1 MPAGLVGVVEVSADG
16 FFLLTPGYDSLMNR
30 KPAATAILIAI
41 VGPTASGKSSLA
53 LSLAQRFGGEI
64 VNCDSLQLYHYLD
77 IGTAKPSLAERASV
91 PHHLLD
97 ILEPEE
103 QFSAGEYARRGR
115 AILAEIT
122 ERGHLPIVVGGT
134 GFYLRALIEGLFAGP
149 SRHPQLRERLRE
161 RETKKGPGYA
171 HRILTRLDPESAA
184 RIHPN
189 ALPKTIRALE
199 VCLLARGRMSELFR
213 QGREPLKGY
222 TVRKIGLNPPRTELY
237 ERINQRT
244 QAMFD
249 QGLVQEVCDL
259 LAKGCPATV
268 PPLQSHGYRQAL
280 DYLLGKI
287 SLRDAIRYAQAAT
300 RQYGKRQMTW
310 FRKESG
316 LVWFAGFGDDAGV
329 QEQVC
334 RSIAE
339 GLAQPG

>member
-1 MPAGLVGVVEVSADG
+1 
-16 FFLLTPGYDSLMNR
+16 MNR
-30 KPAATAILIAI
+30 KLPGTVPLLAI

-53 LSLAQRFGGEI
+53 LALAERWGGEL
-64 VNCDSLQLYHYLD
+64 VNCDSLQLYRSLD
-77 IGTAKPSLAERASV
+77 IGTAKPSPAERARV

-122 ERGHLPIVVGGT
+122 ARGRLPIVVGGT
-134 GFYLRALIEGLFAGP
+134 GFYLRALIDGLFAGP
-149 SRHPQLRERLRE
+149 SRHPELRERLRE
-161 RETKKGPGYA
+161 REATKGPGYA

-189 ALPKTIRALE
+189 DVAKTIRAVE

-213 QGREPLKGY
+213 QGRDPLTGY
-222 TVRKIGLNPPRTELY
+222 SVRKIGLHPPRVDLY

-249 QGLVQEVCDL
+249 QGLVKEVCDL
-259 LAKGCPATV
+259 LAKGCPAAA

-287 SLRDAIRYAQAAT
+287 SLRDAVRYAQAAT
-300 RQYGKRQMTW
+300 RQYAKRQLTW
-310 FRKESG
+310 FRKETG
-316 LVWFAGFGDDAGV
+316 IAWFAGFGTDASV
-329 QEQVC
+329 REQIR
-334 RSIAE
+334 RSMAE
-339 GLAQPG
+339 ESRC

>member
-1 MPAGLVGVVEVSADG
+1 MQCPLV
-16 FFLLTPGYDSLMNR
+16 
-30 KPAATAILIAI
+30 AI

-53 LSLAQRFGGEI
+53 LALAQQFGGEI
-64 VNCDSLQLYHYLD
+64 VNCDSLQLYRHLD
-77 IGTAKPSLAERASV
+77 IGTAKPSFAERASV

-122 ERGHLPIVVGGT
+122 TRGRLPIVVGGT
-134 GFYLRALIEGLFAGP
+134 GFYLRALIDGLFSGP
-149 SRHPQLRERLRE
+149 SRHPELRERLHRA
-161 RETKKGPGYA
+161 ETKKGPGYA
-171 HRILTRLDPESAA
+171 HRILTRLDPESAH
-184 RIHPN
+184 RIHAN
-189 ALPKTIRALE
+189 DLPKTIRAIE

-213 QGREPLKGY
+213 QGREPLTGY
-222 TVRKIGLNPPRTELY
+222 AVQKVGLNPPRTELY

-249 QGLVQEVCDL
+249 QGLVNEICDL
-259 LAKGCPATV
+259 LAKGCPATA

-287 SLRDAIRYAQAAT
+287 SLRDAVRYAQAAT
-300 RQYGKRQMTW
+300 RQYAKRQMTW
-310 FRKESG
+310 FRKEPG
-316 LVWFAGFGDDAGV
+316 IMWLAGFGTDTALQD
-329 QEQVC
+329 EVC

-339 GLAQPG
+339 GLGLPQ